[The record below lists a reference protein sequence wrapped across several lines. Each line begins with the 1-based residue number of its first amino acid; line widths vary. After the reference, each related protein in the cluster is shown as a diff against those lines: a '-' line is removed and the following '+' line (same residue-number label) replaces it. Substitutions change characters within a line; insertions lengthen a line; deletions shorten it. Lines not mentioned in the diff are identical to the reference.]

1 MFILGGHKKKKQMEY
16 KKKMENKVSTIQLE
30 NEQLKNN
37 EVSLKNRIDDLS
49 RSYDMLKIEC
59 E

>member
-1 MFILGGHKKKKQMEY
+1 
-16 KKKMENKVSTIQLE
+16 MENKVSSMLQE

-49 RSYDMLKIEC
+49 KSYDLLKQEC
-59 E
+59 M